1 MLLNTLMENR
11 AVVTCPGQ
19 GQTRPKPALMALL
32 GFSLFVAN
40 KVPAFAQ
47 TAPATGVP
55 VPATVEVSGSSN
67 DVRREASVAKVVVNR
82 ADLVRFGDSNLGDAL
97 QRVPGVSVDRS
108 SGQDATVRLRGFGSG
123 YTQILI
129 NGDVV
134 PKSFSINSISP
145 SQIERIEVLR
155 TANADMS
162 NQAIAGTLNIV
173 LKAAGNT
180 PNREFKLG
188 AGTHDGRVS
197 PMMSGDYGDRA
208 GALSYGF
215 GLSASVDRDNWPAES
230 LTDSSGKGG
239 AHTSVYRTITEEEQR
254 ERKIAL
260 SPRAAWKPDD
270 TQSLSFNGLLQFRK
284 LDYQAPDRRVA
295 VFGDAPEFASDAL
308 VTAADTR
315 QAQGSIQWKTRLGEN
330 ARFEAKL
337 TGSALH
343 RTTHSRFDAEN
354 EQQMPVLYRN
364 VESALNDRSL
374 GLSGKYALGI
384 NADHALAFG
393 WDGTSGRR
401 REKRDQDETS
411 PVQLPT
417 EDLSED
423 YEATVSRLAL
433 YAQDEWALSKRLSV
447 YLGVRHEVLTTK
459 TSGIGLAAVSSR
471 ASVFSPMTQVLWKI
485 PGTKS
490 DQLRVALARTF
501 KAPTAR
507 DLIPRP
513 WVVNQNAATTP
524 NFQGNPDLL
533 PELAWGLDAGYE
545 RYLPGNA
552 FLGLNIYGRHISRII
567 LPRIYLSGATWIE
580 TPTNNG
586 NADVYGL
593 ELELKGKLKNLV
605 ATTAEVDL
613 HGGLSRN
620 WSRIQSVPG
629 PDNHLDRQPWLS
641 ASFGADW
648 RLPGSR
654 VTVGGNFV
662 YESGGVTRL
671 SAERWIDKSNKP
683 LLDLYALATLN
694 SSTSLRFLLTNLL
707 AHDAM
712 QQTRYADDSISETLR
727 TRTTSFRTYKVVLE
741 MKL

>member
-1 MLLNTLMENR
+1 LLLNTPKDNLTL
-11 AVVTCPGQ
+11 VTLPVRGKN
-19 GQTRPKPALMALL
+19 RPKPALMALL
-32 GFSLFVAN
+32 GLPLFGAN
-40 KVPAFAQ
+40 NVPAFAQ
-47 TAPATGVP
+47 TAPATDVP
-55 VPATVEVSGSSN
+55 VPATVEVTGRSN
-67 DVRREASVAKVVVNR
+67 DVRRDALVAKVVVSR
-82 ADLVRFGDSNLGDAL
+82 ADLVRFGDSNLADAL
-97 QRVPGVSVDRS
+97 QRVPGVSIDRS
-108 SGQDATVRLRGFGSG
+108 SGQEAVVRLRGFGSG
-123 YTQILI
+123 YTQILL

-134 PKSFSINSISP
+134 PKGFSINSISP
-145 SQIERIEVLR
+145 TQIERIEVLR

-180 PNREFKLG
+180 PQRELKMG

-197 PMMSGDYGDRA
+197 PMAAGEYGDRS
-208 GALSYGF
+208 GALSYGL

-230 LTDSSGKGG
+230 ITNSSGKQGTQ
-239 AHTSVYRTITEEEQR
+239 TSIYRTVTEEEQR

-260 SPRAAWKPDD
+260 SPRAAWKPDE
-270 TQSLSFNGLLQFRK
+270 THNLSFNGLLQFRK

-295 VFGDAPEFASDAL
+295 EFGDSPEFASDAL
-308 VTAADTR
+308 VTSADTR
-315 QAQGSIQWKTRLGEN
+315 QAHANIQWKTRLGEN
-330 ARFEAKL
+330 ERFEAKL
-337 TGSALH
+337 TMSSLH
-343 RTTHSRFDAEN
+343 RTTHSLFDAAN
-354 EQQMPVLYRN
+354 EQQMPVLYRY
-364 VESALNDRSL
+364 VESELNDRSL

-384 NADHALAFG
+384 RADHSLSFG

-401 REKRDQDETS
+401 RENRDQKETS

-417 EDLSED
+417 DDRSED
-423 YEATVSRLAL
+423 YDANVSRLAL
-433 YAQDEWALSKRLSV
+433 YAQDEWSVSNRLSV
-447 YLGVRHEVLTTK
+447 YLGLRHEVLTTK
-459 TSGIGLAAVSSR
+459 TSGIVLAAISSR
-471 ASVFSPMTQVLWKI
+471 SSVFSPMTQVLWKI

-545 RYLPGNA
+545 RYLPGNG
-552 FLGLNIYGRHISRII
+552 FLGLNMYGRHISRII
-567 LPRIYLSGATWIE
+567 LPHIYLSGATWIE

-593 ELELKGKLKNLV
+593 ELELKGKLNKLIP
-605 ATTAEVDL
+605 TTAEVDL
-613 HGGLSRN
+613 RAGLSRN

-629 PDNHLDRQPWLS
+629 PDNHLDRQPWMT
-641 ASFGADW
+641 ASLGADW

-654 VTVGGNFV
+654 LTLGGNFV
-662 YESGGVTRL
+662 YEAGGATRL
-671 SAERWIDKSNKP
+671 AVERWIDKSNKP
-683 LLDLYALATLN
+683 LLDLYALAALN

-707 AHDAM
+707 ARDAI
-712 QQTRYADDSISETLR
+712 QQTRYADDSISETLT
-727 TRTTSFRTYKVVLE
+727 TRTTSFRTYKLVLE